1 MDQQAIEKR
10 QFTWKHYAWL
20 AVWWLSLGYALDEK
34 VVLLGI
40 LISVAFFFLTTFKS
54 LGQVGHID
62 GSCFFIECAFPADCR
77 HHRGGLGHIFSAA
90 NKILI

>member
-40 LISVAFFFLTTFKS
+40 LISVAFFFLTTFKV
-54 LGQVGHID
+54 LGKLVILMAVVFLLSVLSPPIAAIIGAVSVI
-62 GSCFFIECAFPADCR
+62 FFCCE
-77 HHRGGLGHIFSAA
+77 
-90 NKILI
+90 

>member
-1 MDQQAIEKR
+1 MNQQAIEKR

-40 LISVAFFFLTTFKS
+40 LISVAFFFLTTFKV
-54 LGQVGHID
+54 LGKLVILMAVVFLLSVLFPPIAAIIGAVSVI
-62 GSCFFIECAFPADCR
+62 FFCCE
-77 HHRGGLGHIFSAA
+77 
-90 NKILI
+90 